1 MQSATPRSD
10 QGQYADRVT
19 LSTWSRSYRGGM
31 SQQSGTAR
39 PAASTTSSA
48 EPSSG
53 AGTGAFSPEL
63 EAEFGRLQLAENR
76 TLIRVVSLVALLLAS
91 VRGADQILLGSWTQV
106 QLGIFGVVLAASV
119 LLAAIAWSPWFQR
132 LYLPCA
138 QVVIPLR
145 GSLIALMVASVAARG
160 HLETLMLLPLLMV
173 GPFLVFG
180 LRFRT
185 AAIAVTLTISVYATS
200 AAIFGL
206 PLPLI
211 VRSCLLL
218 VVVAAA
224 CGVVART
231 LERSA
236 RTRFI
241 ETHAMAELAQQDAL
255 TGLKNRR
262 VFDEHLERFWQR
274 AIDEERGLAI
284 LLIDVDHFKSY
295 NDRYG
300 HQAGDRALR
309 RVAEMLQMFVTRPS
323 DVLARY
329 GGEEFAVLLYD
340 VDGVAA
346 EKVAVQMRK
355 AVVAMGLEHR
365 DSRLGQI
372 VTISIGVAFVEPSP
386 ERRAR
391 GALQLAD
398 EALYQ
403 AKTMGRNR
411 VEVLDPAAHK
421 ALETGVFAKGTG
433 AR

>member
-1 MQSATPRSD
+1 
-10 QGQYADRVT
+10 V
-19 LSTWSRSYRGGM
+19 
-31 SQQSGTAR
+31 R
-39 PAASTTSSA
+39 PAPAAKPLSA
-48 EPSSG
+48 ADPSRGPSG
-53 AGTGAFSPEL
+53 AFTAEL
-63 EAEFGRLQLAENR
+63 HAEFARLQLAENR
-76 TLIRVVSLVALLLAS
+76 TLIRVVSLVALLLAAL
-91 VRGADQILLGSWTQV
+91 RGGDQILLGSWTQI
-106 QLGIFGVVLAASV
+106 QLSIYGVVMFASIVLAAV
-119 LLAAIAWSPWFQR
+119 AWSPWFQR

-138 QVVIPLR
+138 QVLIPLR
-145 GSLIALMVASVAARG
+145 GSLIAFMVAGVAAHG
-160 HLETLMLLPLLMV
+160 QLETLMLLPLLMV

-185 AAIAVTLTISVYATS
+185 ATATVALTICVYATA
-200 AAIFGL
+200 AAILGL
-206 PLPLI
+206 SVPLI

-218 VVVAAA
+218 IVVAAA

-241 ETHAMAELAQQDAL
+241 DAHAMAELAQLDPL
-255 TGLKNRR
+255 TGVKNRR
-262 VFDEHLERFWQR
+262 VFDEHLETFWQR
-274 AIDEERGLAI
+274 AIKEERGIAI
-284 LLIDVDHFKSY
+284 LLIDVDHFKAY

-309 RVAEMLQMFVTRPS
+309 RVAETIQMFVTRPN
-323 DVLARY
+323 DLLARY
-329 GGEEFAVLLYD
+329 GGEEFAVLVYD
-340 VDGVAA
+340 VDGVSA
-346 EKVAVQMRK
+346 EKVAAQMRK

-372 VTISIGVAFVEPSP
+372 VTISIGVAVVEPSP

-411 VEVLDPAAHK
+411 VEVLDPTAHK
-421 ALETGVFAKGTG
+421 ALETGVFTKGSG
-433 AR
+433 VG

>member
-1 MQSATPRSD
+1 M
-10 QGQYADRVT
+10 G
-19 LSTWSRSYRGGM
+19 
-31 SQQSGTAR
+31 
-39 PAASTTSSA
+39 
-48 EPSSG
+48 
-53 AGTGAFSPEL
+53 
-63 EAEFGRLQLAENR
+63 
-76 TLIRVVSLVALLLAS
+76 
-91 VRGADQILLGSWTQV
+91 
-106 QLGIFGVVLAASV
+106 
-119 LLAAIAWSPWFQR
+119 
-132 LYLPCA
+132 
-138 QVVIPLR
+138 
-145 GSLIALMVASVAARG
+145 LMVASVAARG
-160 HLETLMLLPLLMV
+160 QLETLMLLPLLMV

-185 AAIAVTLTISVYATS
+185 AVATVSLTICVYATA

-206 PLPLI
+206 PVPMI

-218 VVVAAA
+218 MVVAAA

-236 RTRFI
+236 RTRFL

-255 TGLKNRR
+255 TGVRNRR
-262 VFDEHLERFWQR
+262 VFDEHLDRFWQR

-284 LLIDVDHFKSY
+284 LLIDVDHFKAY

-329 GGEEFAVLLYD
+329 GGEEFAALLYD

-346 EKVAVQMRK
+346 EKVAAQMRK

-372 VTISIGVAFVEPSP
+372 VTISIGVAIVEPSP

-421 ALETGVFAKGTG
+421 ALETGVFSKGTG
-433 AR
+433 VR

>member
-1 MQSATPRSD
+1 MLERSQALRATAAKPALV
-10 QGQYADRVT
+10 AD
-19 LSTWSRSYRGGM
+19 SRRG
-31 SQQSGTAR
+31 T
-39 PAASTTSSA
+39 
-48 EPSSG
+48 
-53 AGTGAFSPEL
+53 TGAFSAEL

-76 TLIRVVSLVALLLAS
+76 TLIRVVSLVALLLAAL
-91 VRGADQILLGSWTQV
+91 RGADQILLGSWTPF
-106 QLGIFGVVLAASV
+106 QLGVFGVVLAAST
-119 LLAAIAWSPWFQR
+119 LLAVIAWSPWFQR
-132 LYLPCA
+132 IYLPCA
-138 QVVIPLR
+138 QVLIPLR
-145 GSLIALMVASVAARG
+145 GSLIAFMVAGVASRG
-160 HLETLMLLPLLMV
+160 QVESLMLLPLLMV

-185 AAIAVTLTISVYATS
+185 AVFTVTLTITVFATA

-206 PLPLI
+206 PPAAI
-211 VRSCLLL
+211 VRACLLL
-218 VVVAAA
+218 IVVAGA

-236 RTRFI
+236 RARFI
-241 ETHAMAELAQQDAL
+241 ETHAMAELAEKDPL
-255 TGLKNRR
+255 TGVKNRR
-262 VFDEHLERFWQR
+262 VFDEHLETFWQR
-274 AIDEERGLAI
+274 AIKEERGIAI
-284 LLIDVDHFKSY
+284 LLIDVDHFKAY

-309 RVAEMLQMFVTRPS
+309 RVAEMLQMFVTRPN
-323 DVLARY
+323 DLLARY

-346 EKVAVQMRK
+346 ERVAAQMRK
-355 AVVAMGLEHR
+355 AVCAMGLEHR

-372 VTISIGVAFVEPSP
+372 VTISIGVGVVEPSP

-421 ALETGVFAKGTG
+421 ALETGVFVKGSG
-433 AR
+433 LG

>member
-1 MQSATPRSD
+1 MSERLKAGRKAAPAIPATDP
-10 QGQYADRVT
+10 
-19 LSTWSRSYRGGM
+19 SRD
-31 SQQSGTAR
+31 SGT
-39 PAASTTSSA
+39 S
-48 EPSSG
+48 
-53 AGTGAFSPEL
+53 AFSPEL

-76 TLIRVVSLVALLLAS
+76 TLIRVVSLVALLLAA
-91 VRGADQILLGSWTQV
+91 VRGADQILLGTWTPV
-106 QLGIFGVVLAASV
+106 QLGIYGVVMTASV

-138 QVVIPLR
+138 QVLIPVR

-160 HLETLMLLPLLMV
+160 QLETLMLLPLLVV

-185 AAIAVTLTISVYATS
+185 AAVTVSLTICVYATA

-206 PLPLI
+206 PVPMI

-218 VVVAAA
+218 IVVAAA

-236 RTRFI
+236 RARFL

-255 TGLKNRR
+255 TGVRNRR
-262 VFDEHLERFWQR
+262 VFDEHLDRSWQR

-284 LLIDVDHFKSY
+284 LLIDVDHFKAY

-340 VDGVAA
+340 IDGVAA
-346 EKVAVQMRK
+346 EKVAAQMRK

-372 VTISIGVAFVEPSP
+372 VTISIGVAIVEPSP

-421 ALETGVFAKGTG
+421 VLETGVFSKGTG
-433 AR
+433 VG

>member
-1 MQSATPRSD
+1 MSDRSK
-10 QGQYADRVT
+10 A
-19 LSTWSRSYRGGM
+19 
-31 SQQSGTAR
+31 AR
-39 PAASTTSSA
+39 PAAPATPTPDRSRG
-48 EPSSG
+48 PSG
-53 AGTGAFSPEL
+53 REFTAAL
-63 EAEFGRLQLAENR
+63 EADFGRLQLAENR
-76 TLIRVVSLVALLLAS
+76 TLIRVVSLVALLLAA
-91 VRGADQILLGSWTQV
+91 VRGADQILLGTWTQV
-106 QLGIFGVVLAASV
+106 QLGLFGIVLVASVVLS
-119 LLAAIAWSPWFQR
+119 AIAWSPWFQR
-132 LYLPCA
+132 LYMPCA
-138 QVVIPLR
+138 QVLIPLR
-145 GSLIALMVASVAARG
+145 GSLIALMVAGVAARG
-160 HLETLMLLPLLMV
+160 QLESLMLLPLLMV

-185 AAIAVTLTISVYATS
+185 ATITVSLTITVYAIT

-241 ETHAMAELAQQDAL
+241 ETHAMAELAEKDAL
-255 TGLKNRR
+255 TGVKNRR
-262 VFDEHLERFWQR
+262 VFDEHLERYWQR
-274 AIDEERGLAI
+274 AVDEERGLAI
-284 LLIDVDHFKSY
+284 LLIDVDHFKAY

-309 RVAEMLQMFVTRPS
+309 RVAEILQMFVTRPN

-329 GGEEFAVLLYD
+329 GGEEFSVLLYD

-346 EKVAVQMRK
+346 EKVAAQMRK

-372 VTISIGVAFVEPSP
+372 VTISIGVAVVVPSP

-421 ALETGVFAKGTG
+421 ALETGVFAKGSG
-433 AR
+433 LR

>member
-1 MQSATPRSD
+1 MSERLKAPRKAAPAIPATDP
-10 QGQYADRVT
+10 
-19 LSTWSRSYRGGM
+19 SRG
-31 SQQSGTAR
+31 
-39 PAASTTSSA
+39 P
-48 EPSSG
+48 
-53 AGTGAFSPEL
+53 GTGVFSPEL

-76 TLIRVVSLVALLLAS
+76 TLIRVVSLVAMLLAA
-91 VRGADQILLGSWTQV
+91 VRGADQILLGTWTQL
-106 QLGIFGVVLAASV
+106 QLAGFGVVMTVSV

-138 QVVIPLR
+138 QVLIPLR

-160 HLETLMLLPLLMV
+160 QLETLMLLPLLMV

-185 AAIAVTLTISVYATS
+185 ATVAVSLTICVYAIA
-200 AAIFGL
+200 AALFGL
-206 PLPLI
+206 PVPMM

-218 VVVAAA
+218 MVVAAA

-236 RTRFI
+236 RTRFL

-255 TGLKNRR
+255 TGVKNRR
-262 VFDEHLERFWQR
+262 VFDEHLETFWLR
-274 AIDEERGLAI
+274 AIKEERGMAI
-284 LLIDVDHFKSY
+284 LLIDVDHFKAY

-340 VDGVAA
+340 VDGVTA
-346 EKVAVQMRK
+346 EKVAAQMRK

-372 VTISIGVAFVEPSP
+372 VTISIGVAVVEPSP

-421 ALETGVFAKGTG
+421 VLETGVFSKGTG
-433 AR
+433 VG

>member
-1 MQSATPRSD
+1 MSQRPQAVRAAPAAKPSAA
-10 QGQYADRVT
+10 ADP
-19 LSTWSRSYRGGM
+19 SRSPG
-31 SQQSGTAR
+31 
-39 PAASTTSSA
+39 
-48 EPSSG
+48 
-53 AGTGAFSPEL
+53 GAFTPEL
-63 EAEFGRLQLAENR
+63 AAEFARQQLAENR
-76 TLIRVVSLVALLLAS
+76 TLIRVVALVALLLAGL
-91 VRGADQILLGSWTQV
+91 RGADQILLGSWTPF
-106 QLGIFGVVLAASV
+106 QLGVYGVVLLASIV
-119 LLAAIAWSPWFQR
+119 LSAVAWSPWFQR

-138 QVVIPLR
+138 QVLIPLR
-145 GSLIALMVASVAARG
+145 GALIAFMVAGVASRG
-160 HLETLMLLPLLMV
+160 QLEALMLLPLLMV

-185 AAIAVTLTISVYATS
+185 AAITVTLTITVYATA
-200 AAIFGL
+200 AAILGL
-206 PLPLI
+206 PAPMI

-218 VVVAAA
+218 IVVAAA

-255 TGLKNRR
+255 TGVKNRR
-262 VFDEHLERFWQR
+262 VFDEHLETFWQR
-274 AIDEERGLAI
+274 AIKEERGIAI
-284 LLIDVDHFKSY
+284 LLIDVDHFKAY

-309 RVAEMLQMFVTRPS
+309 RVVEMIQMFVTRPN
-323 DVLARY
+323 DLLARY
-329 GGEEFAVLLYD
+329 GGEEFAVLMYD

-346 EKVAVQMRK
+346 EKTAAQMRK
-355 AVVAMGLEHR
+355 AVCAMGLEHR

-372 VTISIGVAFVEPSP
+372 VTISIGVAVVEPSP

-421 ALETGVFAKGTG
+421 ALETGVFHKGSG
-433 AR
+433 LS

>member
-1 MQSATPRSD
+1 
-10 QGQYADRVT
+10 V
-19 LSTWSRSYRGGM
+19 RGG
-31 SQQSGTAR
+31 
-39 PAASTTSSA
+39 
-48 EPSSG
+48 
-53 AGTGAFSPEL
+53 
-63 EAEFGRLQLAENR
+63 
-76 TLIRVVSLVALLLAS
+76 
-91 VRGADQILLGSWTQV
+91 DQILLGSWTQV
-106 QLGIFGVVLAASV
+106 QLGIFGVVMAASV
-119 LLAAIAWSPWFQR
+119 LLAGIAWSPWFQR
-132 LYLPCA
+132 LYMPCA
-138 QVVIPLR
+138 QVLIPLR

-160 HLETLMLLPLLMV
+160 QLETLMLLPLLMV

-185 AAIAVTLTISVYATS
+185 ATIAVSLTICVYATA

-206 PLPLI
+206 PVPMI

-218 VVVAAA
+218 IVVAAA
-224 CGVVART
+224 CGVVARA

-236 RTRFI
+236 RMRFI

-255 TGLKNRR
+255 TGVRNRR
-262 VFDEHLERFWQR
+262 VFDEHLETFWER
-274 AIDEERGLAI
+274 AIKEERGMSI
-284 LLIDVDHFKSY
+284 LLIDVDHFKAY

-346 EKVAVQMRK
+346 EKVAAQMRK

-372 VTISIGVAFVEPSP
+372 VTISIGVAVVDPSP

-421 ALETGVFAKGTG
+421 VLETGVFSKGTG
-433 AR
+433 VR

>member
-1 MQSATPRSD
+1 
-10 QGQYADRVT
+10 
-19 LSTWSRSYRGGM
+19 M
-31 SQQSGTAR
+31 SQRPEPARLTA
-39 PAASTTSSA
+39 AANPLSRT
-48 EPSSG
+48 PGG
-53 AGTGAFSPEL
+53 AGTGAFPPAL

-76 TLIRVVSLVALLLAS
+76 TLIRVVSLVALLLAAI
-91 VRGADQILLGSWTQV
+91 RGADQILLGQWTAF
-106 QLGIFGVVLAASV
+106 QLVIFGVVLAASV
-119 LLAAIAWSPWFQR
+119 FLAAVAWSPWFQR

-138 QVVIPLR
+138 QVLIPLR
-145 GSLIALMVASVAARG
+145 GSLIAFMIAGVAARG
-160 HLETLMLLPLLMV
+160 QLEALMLLPLLMV

-185 AAIAVTLTISVYATS
+185 AAVTVTLTITVYAT
-200 AAIFGL
+200 AAVIFGL
-206 PLPLI
+206 PLPMI

-218 VVVAAA
+218 MVVAAA

-241 ETHAMAELAQQDAL
+241 DTHAMAELAQQDAL
-255 TGLKNRR
+255 TGVKNRR
-262 VFDEHLERFWQR
+262 VFDEHLELIWQI
-274 AIDEERGLAI
+274 AVENERSLAI
-284 LLIDVDHFKSY
+284 LLIDVDHFKAY

-309 RVAEMLQMFVTRPS
+309 RVAEMLQMFVTRPN
-323 DVLARY
+323 DLLARY

-340 VDGVAA
+340 VDAVAA
-346 EKVAVQMRK
+346 EKVAAQMRK
-355 AVVAMGLEHR
+355 AVCAMGLEHR

-372 VTISIGVAFVEPSP
+372 VTISIGVGVVEPSP

-421 ALETGVFAKGTG
+421 ALETGVFTKGTG
-433 AR
+433 ASR

>member
-1 MQSATPRSD
+1 MRYGP
-10 QGQYADRVT
+10 
-19 LSTWSRSYRGGM
+19 YRGVM
-31 SQQSGTAR
+31 SERLKAAPKAAPPI
-39 PAASTTSSA
+39 PAAD
-48 EPSSG
+48 PSRG
-53 AGTGAFSPEL
+53 AGTSAFSAEL

-76 TLIRVVSLVALLLAS
+76 TLIRVVSLVAMLLAAL
-91 VRGADQILLGSWTQV
+91 RGADQILLGTWTQV
-106 QLGIFGVVLAASV
+106 QLGIFGVVMTASV

-138 QVVIPLR
+138 QVLIPLR
-145 GSLIALMVASVAARG
+145 GSLMGLMVASVVARG
-160 HLETLMLLPLLMV
+160 QLETLMLLPLLMV

-185 AAIAVTLTISVYATS
+185 AVATVSLTICVYAT
-200 AAIFGL
+200 AAVIFGL
-206 PLPLI
+206 PVPMI

-236 RTRFI
+236 RTRFL

-255 TGLKNRR
+255 TGVRNRR
-262 VFDEHLERFWQR
+262 VFDEHLEGFWQR

-284 LLIDVDHFKSY
+284 LLIDVDHFKAY

-346 EKVAVQMRK
+346 EKVAAQMRK

-372 VTISIGVAFVEPSP
+372 VTISIGVAIVEPSP

-421 ALETGVFAKGTG
+421 VLETGVFSKGTG
-433 AR
+433 VR

>member
-1 MQSATPRSD
+1 MSERSK
-10 QGQYADRVT
+10 A
-19 LSTWSRSYRGGM
+19 
-31 SQQSGTAR
+31 AR
-39 PAASTTSSA
+39 PAAPATPVEGPTG
-48 EPSSG
+48 PSG
-53 AGTGAFSPEL
+53 RAFTAAL
-63 EAEFGRLQLAENR
+63 EAEFGRLALAENR
-76 TLIRVVSLVALLLAS
+76 TLIRVVSLVALLLAAL
-91 VRGADQILLGSWTQV
+91 RGADQILLGSWTPL
-106 QLGIFGVVLAASV
+106 QLGMFGVVMAASV
-119 LLAAIAWSPWFQR
+119 LLSAIAWSPWFQR
-132 LYLPCA
+132 LYMPCA
-138 QVVIPLR
+138 QILIPVR
-145 GSLIALMVASVAARG
+145 GSLIALMVAGVAAG
-160 HLETLMLLPLLMV
+160 GQLESLMLLPLLMV

-185 AAIAVTLTISVYATS
+185 ATITVSLTITVYAVA

-218 VVVAAA
+218 AVVAAA

-231 LERSA
+231 LEHSS

-241 ETHAMAELAQQDAL
+241 ETHAMAELAEKDAL
-255 TGLKNRR
+255 TGVKNRR
-262 VFDEHLERFWQR
+262 VFDEHLETFWQR
-274 AIDEERGLAI
+274 AIKEERGIAI
-284 LLIDVDHFKSY
+284 LLIDVDHFKAY

-309 RVAEMLQMFVTRPS
+309 RVAEMIQMFVTRPN
-323 DVLARY
+323 DLLARY
-329 GGEEFAVLLYD
+329 GGEEFAVLMYD

-346 EKVAVQMRK
+346 EKAAAQMRK

-372 VTISIGVAFVEPSP
+372 VTISIGVAVVEPSP

-433 AR
+433 LR

>member
-1 MQSATPRSD
+1 MSERLKAPRKAAPAIPATDP
-10 QGQYADRVT
+10 
-19 LSTWSRSYRGGM
+19 SRG
-31 SQQSGTAR
+31 
-39 PAASTTSSA
+39 P
-48 EPSSG
+48 
-53 AGTGAFSPEL
+53 GTGVFSPEL

-76 TLIRVVSLVALLLAS
+76 TLIRVVSLVAMLLAA
-91 VRGADQILLGSWTQV
+91 VRGADQILLGTWTQL
-106 QLGIFGVVLAASV
+106 QLAGFGVVMTVSV

-138 QVVIPLR
+138 QVLIPLR

-160 HLETLMLLPLLMV
+160 QLETLMLLPLLMV

-185 AAIAVTLTISVYATS
+185 ATVAVSLTICVYAIA
-200 AAIFGL
+200 AALFGL
-206 PLPLI
+206 PVPMM

-218 VVVAAA
+218 MVVAAA

-236 RTRFI
+236 RTRFL

-255 TGLKNRR
+255 TGVKNRR
-262 VFDEHLERFWQR
+262 VFDEHLETFWLR
-274 AIDEERGLAI
+274 AIKEERGMAI
-284 LLIDVDHFKSY
+284 LLIDGDHFKAY

-340 VDGVAA
+340 VDGVTA
-346 EKVAVQMRK
+346 EKVAAQMRK

-372 VTISIGVAFVEPSP
+372 VTISIGVAVVEPSP

-398 EALYQ
+398 EALYR
-403 AKTMGRNR
+403 AKTMGRHR

-421 ALETGVFAKGTG
+421 VLETGVFSKGTG
-433 AR
+433 VG

>member
-1 MQSATPRSD
+1 
-10 QGQYADRVT
+10 
-19 LSTWSRSYRGGM
+19 M
-31 SQQSGTAR
+31 SQR
-39 PAASTTSSA
+39 PQAVRAALAAKPSA
-48 EPSSG
+48 AADPSRG
-53 AGTGAFSPEL
+53 PGGAFTPEL
-63 EAEFGRLQLAENR
+63 AAEFARQQLAENR
-76 TLIRVVSLVALLLAS
+76 TLIRVVALVALLLAAL
-91 VRGADQILLGSWTQV
+91 RGADQILLGSWTPF
-106 QLGIFGVVLAASV
+106 QLGVYGVVLSASIV
-119 LLAAIAWSPWFQR
+119 LSAIAWSPWFQR

-138 QVVIPLR
+138 QVLIPVR
-145 GSLIALMVASVAARG
+145 GSLIAFMVAGVASRG
-160 HLETLMLLPLLMV
+160 QLESLMLLPLLMV

-185 AAIAVTLTISVYATS
+185 AAITVTLTITVYATA

-206 PLPLI
+206 PAPMI

-218 VVVAAA
+218 IVVAAA

-255 TGLKNRR
+255 TGVKNRR
-262 VFDEHLERFWQR
+262 VFDEHLETFWQR
-274 AIDEERGLAI
+274 AIKEERGIAI
-284 LLIDVDHFKSY
+284 LLIDVDHFKAY

-309 RVAEMLQMFVTRPS
+309 RVVEMIQMFVTRPN
-323 DVLARY
+323 DLLARY
-329 GGEEFAVLLYD
+329 GGEEFAVLMYD

-346 EKVAVQMRK
+346 EKAAAQMRK
-355 AVVAMGLEHR
+355 AVCAMGLEHR

-372 VTISIGVAFVEPSP
+372 VTISIGVAVVEPSP

-421 ALETGVFAKGTG
+421 ALETGVFHKGSG
-433 AR
+433 LG

>member
-1 MQSATPRSD
+1 MSERS
-10 QGQYADRVT
+10 QGARAAE
-19 LSTWSRSYRGGM
+19 ST
-31 SQQSGTAR
+31 
-39 PAASTTSSA
+39 PAAADSSRAGGTS
-48 EPSSG
+48 
-53 AGTGAFSPEL
+53 AFSSEL
-63 EAEFGRLQLAENR
+63 EAEFGRRQLAENR
-76 TLIRVVSLVALLLAS
+76 TLIRVVALVALLLAAM
-91 VRGADQILLGSWTQV
+91 RGGDQILLGSWTPL

-132 LYLPCA
+132 LYLPFA
-138 QVVIPLR
+138 QVLIPLR

-160 HLETLMLLPLLMV
+160 QLETLMLLPLLIV

-185 AAIAVTLTISVYATS
+185 AATTVTLTICVYATT
-200 AAIFGL
+200 AAIVGL
-206 PLPLI
+206 PLPMI

-218 VVVAAA
+218 IVVAAA

-231 LERSA
+231 VERSA
-236 RTRFI
+236 RTRFL

-255 TGLKNRR
+255 TGLRNRR

-274 AIDEERGLAI
+274 AIDEKRGLAI
-284 LLIDVDHFKSY
+284 LLIDVDHFKAY

-309 RVAEMLQMFVTRPS
+309 GVAEMLQMFVTRPT

-340 VDGVAA
+340 VDSVAA
-346 EKVAVQMRK
+346 ERVAAQMRK

-372 VTISIGVAFVEPSP
+372 VTISIGVAVVEPSP
-386 ERRAR
+386 ERRSR

-421 ALETGVFAKGTG
+421 ALETGVFSKGTG
-433 AR
+433 VR